1 MDERIK
7 ALLDESSD
15 MTKEELVQKLND
27 IFGDRTSEI
36 DKWYA
41 IGHDF
46 WLRRT
51 TVNSYLCVQ
60 VFPIM
65 SESYLCYLH
74 VLDITAYDKQSA
86 DRYKNNVGT
95 IPEILPADIQYMY
108 PVAISQDT
116 DNAAE
121 MFLASTAND
130 KNEWLYK
137 MGIKG

>member
-7 ALLDESSD
+7 TLLNESSD
-15 MTKEELVQKLND
+15 MTKEELVQKLSD
-27 IFGDRTSEI
+27 IFGDKTSKI

-41 IGHDF
+41 IGQDF

-51 TVNSYLCVQ
+51 TSSTYLCVQ

-74 VLDITAYDKQSA
+74 VLDISAYDSKSVE
-86 DRYKNNVGT
+86 RYKNNVKE
-95 IPEILPADIQYMY
+95 IPSTLPADIQYMY
-108 PVAISQDT
+108 PVSMSQDT
-116 DNAAE
+116 DSAAE
-121 MFLASTAND
+121 MFLASTTED

-137 MGIKG
+137 MGIK

>member
-7 ALLDESSD
+7 ALLEESSG
-15 MTKEELVQKLND
+15 MTKEELVERLQD

-41 IGHDF
+41 IGQDF

-51 TVNSYLCVQ
+51 TANSYLCAQ

-65 SESYLCYLH
+65 EDSYLCYLL
-74 VLDITAYDKQSA
+74 VLDITAYDKGTA
-86 DRYKNNVGT
+86 ERYKANVGE
-95 IPEILPADIQYMY
+95 IPETLPVDIQYMY

-121 MFLASTAND
+121 MFLASNTED
-130 KNEWLYK
+130 KNRWLHK
-137 MGIKG
+137 MGIK

>member
-7 ALLDESSD
+7 TLLEESSD
-15 MTKEELVQKLND
+15 MTKEELVLRLHE
-27 IFGDRTSEI
+27 IFGDKTSEI

-41 IGHDF
+41 VGQDF

-51 TVNSYLCVQ
+51 TVNTYLCVQ

-65 SESYLCYLH
+65 STSYLCYLH
-74 VLDITAYDKQSA
+74 VLDIGAFDKLSV
-86 DRYKNNVGT
+86 DRYKKNVKD
-95 IPEILPADIQYMY
+95 IPESLPADIQYMY

-121 MFLASTAND
+121 MFLASTVEV
-130 KNEWLYK
+130 KSEWLNK
-137 MGIKG
+137 MGIKE

>member
-7 ALLDESSD
+7 EILDESSGLS
-15 MTKEELVQKLND
+15 KEELVQKLQD

-36 DKWYA
+36 DRWYG
-41 IGHDF
+41 IGEGF

-51 TVNSYLCVQ
+51 TANSYLCVQ

-65 SESYLCYLH
+65 ENSFLCYLH
-74 VLDITAYDKQSA
+74 VLDINAYDKKSVE
-86 DRYKNNVGT
+86 RYKVNIVH
-95 IPEILPADIQYMY
+95 IPRTLPADIQYMY

-121 MFLASTAND
+121 MFLAPTVEE
-130 KNEWLYK
+130 KNEWLNK
-137 MGIKG
+137 MGIK

>member
-7 ALLDESSD
+7 TLLNESSD
-15 MTKEELVQKLND
+15 MTKEELVQKLSD
-27 IFGDRTSEI
+27 IFGDKTSKI

-41 IGHDF
+41 IGQDF

-51 TVNSYLCVQ
+51 TSSTYLCVQ

-74 VLDITAYDKQSA
+74 VLDISAYDSKSVE
-86 DRYKNNVGT
+86 RYKNNVKE
-95 IPEILPADIQYMY
+95 IPSTLPADIQYMY
-108 PVAISQDT
+108 PVSISQDT
-116 DNAAE
+116 DSAAE
-121 MFLASTAND
+121 MFLASTTED

-137 MGIKG
+137 MGIK

>member
-1 MDERIK
+1 MDEQIK
-7 ALLDESSD
+7 TLLDESTD
-15 MTKEELVQKLND
+15 MTKEELIQKLND

-36 DKWYA
+36 DKWYG
-41 IGHDF
+41 IGQDF

-51 TVNSYLCVQ
+51 TVNDYLCVQ

-65 SESYLCYLH
+65 SDSYLCYLH
-74 VLDITAYDKQSA
+74 VLDITAFDKKSA
-86 DRYKNNVGT
+86 EGYKANVNI
-95 IPEILPADIQYMY
+95 IPEVLPADIQFMY

-121 MFLASTAND
+121 MFLASTTDD

-137 MGIKG
+137 MGIR

>member
-7 ALLDESSD
+7 ALLEESPD

-27 IFGDRTSEI
+27 IFGDRTSVI

-41 IGHDF
+41 IGQDF

-65 SESYLCYLH
+65 SDSHLCYLH
-74 VLDITAYDKQSA
+74 VLDITAYDKKSA
-86 DRYKNNVGT
+86 EGYKANVDI
-95 IPEILPADIQYMY
+95 IPETLPADIQYMY

-121 MFLASTAND
+121 MFLASTTDD

-137 MGIKG
+137 MGIR

>member
-7 ALLDESSD
+7 EILDDSSGLS
-15 MTKEELVQKLND
+15 KEELVQKLQD

-36 DKWYA
+36 DRWYG
-41 IGHDF
+41 IGEGL

-51 TVNSYLCVQ
+51 TANSYLCVQ

-65 SESYLCYLH
+65 ENSFLCYLH
-74 VLDITAYDKQSA
+74 VLDINAYGKKSVE
-86 DRYKNNVGT
+86 RYKVNVEH
-95 IPEILPADIQYMY
+95 IPETLPADIQYMY

-121 MFLASTAND
+121 MFLSPTEEE
-130 KNEWLYK
+130 KNEWLNK
-137 MGIKG
+137 MGIKE

>member
-7 ALLDESSD
+7 TLLEKSSD
-15 MTKEELVQKLND
+15 MTKEELVLRLHE
-27 IFGDRTSEI
+27 IFGDKTSEI

-41 IGHDF
+41 VGQDF

-51 TVNSYLCVQ
+51 TVNTYLCVQ

-65 SESYLCYLH
+65 STSYLCYLH
-74 VLDITAYDKQSA
+74 VLDIGAFDKLSV
-86 DRYKNNVGT
+86 DRYKKNVKN
-95 IPEILPADIQYMY
+95 IPESLPADIQYMY

-121 MFLASTAND
+121 MFLASTVEV
-130 KNEWLYK
+130 KSEWLNK
-137 MGIKG
+137 MGIKE